1 LNQTLNNCAKTFLNS
16 AKLPFFLKKK
26 ILGFRYSICAMCFA
40 HLFNLNPH
48 QSINNNSNN
57 NNIPYELFFKKKKKK
72 KKKKNCLYFS
82 SEWFL
87 VVRYSFIII
96 IMLTNLKIILNPAF
110 S

>member
-72 KKKKNCLYFS
+72 KKKKTAYIS
-82 SEWFL
+82 H
-87 VVRYSFIII
+87 
-96 IMLTNLKIILNPAF
+96 LNGF
-110 S
+110 WL